1 MTRAF
6 VLAGSNVQP
15 RRHLTSG
22 LAALTR
28 SLKVVAVSPV
38 YETTPAD
45 GGESPNYW
53 NLAIELAVDRPLDAI
68 ATLLRGIEADEGRV
82 RPAASHAVALDLD
95 LVLVEGVASDAGGRP
110 LPAPEVER
118 EAYAAVPLA
127 DLAPDLPHPV
137 TGEPLAAIARR
148 LLDKVTQRP
157 LRLDV
162 RLGTSGGAGRVA
174 LVTGGAVRLG
184 RAIVTELARRGWQVA
199 FTWRSSRDAAEG
211 LVRDLTQAGHQVAAF
226 HADLDLSVNWQRVA
240 VETLG
245 RFGRIDA
252 LVNCAATF
260 NATPLETLD
269 EVAFSATMRSN
280 LAAPVFLALACAP
293 SLRESH
299 GSIVNIADIYA
310 FAALRGYLAYTVAKT
325 GLLGATRALALE
337 LAPEVRV
344 NAVAPGA
351 ALFPADYDDAKRSRI
366 LAKTLL
372 GREGGAG
379 EVARAVS
386 YLLEDTHTMT
396 GQVLSFDGGRLIN
409 I

>member
-15 RRHLTSG
+15 RRHLARG
-22 LAALTR
+22 LAALGR
-28 SLKVVAVSPV
+28 ELVVVAVSPV

-53 NLAIELAVDRPLDAI
+53 NLAIELAVDRPLEAI
-68 ATLLRGIEADEGRV
+68 GAVLRGIEAEEGRI
-82 RPAASHAVALDLD
+82 RPTTCHAVALDLD
-95 LVLVEGVASDAGGRP
+95 LVLVEGIASDAAGRP
-110 LPAPEVER
+110 LPAAAVEH

-137 TGEPLAAIARR
+137 SGEPLAAIACR
-148 LLDKVTQRP
+148 LLDKATQRP

-162 RLGTSGGAGRVA
+162 QLDPTGKAGRVA

-184 RAIVTELARRGWQVA
+184 RAIVTELAGRGWKVA
-199 FTWRSSRDAAEG
+199 LTYRSSRDAAEG
-211 LVRDLTQAGHQVAAF
+211 LVRELTAAGHEVAAF
-226 HADLDLSVNWQRVA
+226 HADLDLSVDWQRVA

-252 LVNCAATF
+252 LVNCAASF
-260 NATPLETLD
+260 VATPITTLD
-269 EVAFSATMRSN
+269 EEAFSATLRSN

-293 SLRESH
+293 SLRSSH
-299 GSIVNIADIYA
+299 GAIVNITDIYA

-351 ALFPADYDDAKRSRI
+351 ALFPANYDGAKRRRI
-366 LAKTLL
+366 LDKTLVK
-372 GREGGAG
+372 REGGAG
-379 EVARAVS
+379 EIARAVS